1 MNTFT
6 LKLRPQKIQDFIGQV
21 HLVGKDKPISRMIE
35 TGNIGSMIFWGP
47 PATGKTTLAHIISNT
62 TNHDFLTLSAVSDGK
77 SELKSVIEIAKKN
90 KLISKKTILFVDEI
104 HRWSKTQQDALLP
117 ITEDG
122 TIILIGATTENP
134 SFTVI
139 SPLLSRSR
147 IFIFNPHTKEDLII
161 GINKCVDMFKLKIS
175 VKDIEYLA
183 ELSNGDLRFA
193 LNSLEISDGMSND
206 RTITKELIESATQ
219 KYLRYDKNG
228 EEHYNIISAVHKS
241 LRSSNPDAA
250 LYWVCRMLVAGD
262 DPLYICRRLLRFAS
276 EDIGNANPNALLLAN
291 QTYIACQNLGL
302 PECEVVIAQLVEYL
316 GNSPKSNKS
325 CTALAKAKS
334 DAEQFG
340 NLPVP
345 LHLRNAPT
353 KLMKDIGYGKGYE
366 YDPDLPNKK
375 SNQECLP
382 EILKSRKYF

>member
-6 LKLRPQKIQDFIGQV
+6 LKLRPKNIEDFIGQPQ
-21 HLVGKDKPISRMIE
+21 LIGKDKPISKMIE

-47 PATGKTTLAHIISNT
+47 PATGKTTLAHIISNS

-90 KLISKKTILFVDEI
+90 KLINKKTILFVDEI

-147 IFIFNPHTKEDLII
+147 IFIFHPHTKDDLIT
-161 GINKCVDMFKLKIS
+161 GIYRCIALFNLKIS
-175 VKDIEYLA
+175 TEDIEYLA

-193 LNSLEISDGMSND
+193 LNSLEISDGIAKEHY
-206 RTITKELIESATQ
+206 ITREIIESATQ
-219 KYLRYDKNG
+219 KFLKYDKNG

-241 LRSSNPDAA
+241 LRSSNPNAA
-250 LYWVCRMLVAGD
+250 LYWVCRMLVAGE

-291 QTYIACQNLGL
+291 QTYLACQNLGL

-316 GNSPKSNKS
+316 GNSAKSNKAY
-325 CTALAKAKS
+325 TALANAKS

-375 SNQECLP
+375 SNQECFP
-382 EILKSRKYF
+382 EILKTRKYF